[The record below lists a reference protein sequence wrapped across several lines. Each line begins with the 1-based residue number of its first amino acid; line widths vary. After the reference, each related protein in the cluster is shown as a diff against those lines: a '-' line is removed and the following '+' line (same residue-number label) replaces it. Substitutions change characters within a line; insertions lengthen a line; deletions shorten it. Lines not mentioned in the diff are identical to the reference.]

1 MVGPIRPDNDWFI
14 EAYQLRT
21 GRALRYLMLSL
32 PFVLLVLFLVYPV
45 TVVLLEGLFRGPGSS
60 FSEVIQS
67 VVTQRIFIF
76 TVSEATLSTILALLI
91 GVPGAIILARL
102 RFRGKILVRALL
114 TVPFILPP
122 IVVVVG
128 FIEVFGTGGVIDS
141 FLMLLLHSQTS
152 VFNVA
157 YGYTGIVLAHAF
169 YNIPLFL
176 LLVSASLERLDPE
189 LEEVAEIL
197 GATASSKFRKLI
209 LPHIRSSVLAASI
222 LTFLFCFMSFPIVL
236 ALGQGNYATLEVQI
250 WNAFRFFDY
259 GEAASLALIQ
269 LIITLALAYAYV
281 RAGQAERKHA
291 GRTAYIKTVQF
302 SSLARKR
309 QVLVVVYAVVLGVLV
324 VGPMVAILRAAV
336 YDPNSGTFTLR
347 GFASLFNAGAE
358 GGYLALV
365 NSLFYAGLATVFSV
379 VIGLLLV
386 YAQRSQGIVVPQ
398 VTSMLSLLPLGI
410 SAITI
415 AYGLMIAIAVPLGL
429 SSNPWP
435 LIIIAQTLIGVPF
448 SYRAIE
454 IAQSKIDPSLIELA
468 DSLGSSRFH
477 RLFFVEI
484 PLLLPGI
491 LVAAIFSF
499 SMAIGEMSATL
510 FLATPNNI
518 TLTILIYR
526 DLAIRKFVEA
536 GAASLL
542 LVLICVAAFIIME
555 RVSENGYGGTM

>member
-1 MVGPIRPDNDWFI
+1 LSASIS
-14 EAYQLRT
+14 LRHLIL
-21 GRALRYLMLSL
+21 AL

-45 TVVLLEGLFRGPGSS
+45 AVVLLQGLLSGPGSS
-60 FSEVIQS
+60 FSEVVQS

-76 TVSEATLSTILALLI
+76 TVSEATLSTALALVI
-91 GVPGAIILARL
+91 GVPGAIILAKL
-102 RFRGKILVRALL
+102 RFKGKILAKALL
-114 TVPFILPP
+114 TVPFIMPP

-128 FIEVFGTGGVIDS
+128 FLEVFGSGGIVDG
-141 FLMLLLHSQTS
+141 FLMWLLHSQTS
-152 VFNVA
+152 VFNLA

-197 GATASSKFRKLI
+197 GATPSSKFTKLVV
-209 LPHIRSSVLAASI
+209 PHIKSSVLAASI

-291 GRTAYIKTVQF
+291 GRTAYSKTIQF
-302 SSLARKR
+302 SSLTRKR
-309 QVLVVVYAVVLGVLV
+309 QVMIGIYAIVLGILV
-324 VGPMVAILRAAV
+324 VGPMVAILRASV
-336 YDPNSGTFTLR
+336 YDPNSGGLTLR
-347 GFASLFNAGAE
+347 GFANLFNASA
-358 GGYLALV
+358 GGDYLALV

-379 VIGLLLV
+379 AIGLLLA
-386 YAQRSQGIVVPQ
+386 YAQHSRGRVVPQ
-398 VTSMLSLLPLGI
+398 ATSMLSLLPLGV

-415 AYGLMIAIAVPLGL
+415 AYGLMIAIAVPLGM

-454 IAQSKIDPSLIELA
+454 LAQSKIDPSLIELA
-468 DSLGSSRFH
+468 DSLGASRFH

-499 SMAIGEMSATL
+499 SMAIGEMSATI
-510 FLATPNNI
+510 FLATPENI

-542 LVLICVAAFIIME
+542 LVTICIAAFVILE
-555 RVSENGYGGTM
+555 KVSENGYGGTV

>member
-1 MVGPIRPDNDWFI
+1 MK
-14 EAYQLRT
+14 AS
-21 GRALRYLMLSL
+21 RALGHLILSL
-32 PFVLLVLFLVYPV
+32 PFVLLVLFLLYPV
-45 TVVLLEGLFRGPGSS
+45 TVVLLEGLLMGPGSS
-60 FSEVIQS
+60 FFQVVQS
-67 VVTQRIFIF
+67 VVTQRIFAF
-76 TVSEATLSTILALLI
+76 TVSQATLSTMLALLI

-102 RFRGKILVRALL
+102 RFRGKILVKALL

-128 FIEVFGTGGVIDS
+128 FLEVFGSGGIIDS
-141 FLMLLLHSQTS
+141 LLMLLSHSQSS

-197 GATASSKFRKLI
+197 GATSSSKFTKLVV
-209 LPHIRSSVLAASI
+209 PHIKSSVLAASI

-259 GEAASLALIQ
+259 GQAASLALIQ
-269 LIITLALAYAYV
+269 LVITLALAYGYV
-281 RAGQAERKHA
+281 RAGQAERKHS

-302 SSLARKR
+302 SSLTRKR
-309 QVLVVVYAVVLGVLV
+309 QLLVFIYAIVLGVLV
-324 VGPMVAILRAAV
+324 VGPMVAILRASV
-336 YDPNSGTFTLR
+336 YDPNSGALTLR
-347 GFASLFNAGAE
+347 GFAELFNAGAG

-379 VIGLLLV
+379 VIGLLLA
-386 YAQRSQGIVVPQ
+386 YAQRSRGRVVPQ
-398 VTSMLSLLPLGI
+398 VTSMLSLLPLGV

-499 SMAIGEMSATL
+499 AMAIGEMSATL
-510 FLATPNNI
+510 FLATQSNI

-555 RVSENGYGGTM
+555 KVSENGYGGTM